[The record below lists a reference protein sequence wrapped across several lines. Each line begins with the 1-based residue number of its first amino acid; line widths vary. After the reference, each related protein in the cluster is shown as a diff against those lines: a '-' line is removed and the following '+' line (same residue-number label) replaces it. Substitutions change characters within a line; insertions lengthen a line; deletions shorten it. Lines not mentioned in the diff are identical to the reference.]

1 MAFYKKI
8 KDTVSSS
15 TLPIT
20 DSALA
25 AMCQE
30 FINKISCYLAL
41 PEMPDIGVMKMIP
54 DIGSIRIM
62 PDVEILKMMQGIFK
76 R

>member
-1 MAFYKKI
+1 MYNHLLSELLELLMAFYKKI

-41 PEMPDIGVMKMIP
+41 PEMPDIGK
-54 DIGSIRIM
+54 
-62 PDVEILKMMQGIFK
+62 
-76 R
+76 